1 MNRGQL
7 AFSPTKYSPERQ
19 PFPDSRVVLGTVF
32 TFSLDV
38 QPEHLSLLSVT
49 EIFSIMSSR
58 FGLLAV
64 DVEPG
69 ERANKKKQDKAKPKT
84 DEKNKKAVNKNN
96 SKKKKNGVDES
107 VVRSLQQINHWC
119 WLVKGVWERDGKWGF
134 TIRKRE
140 WNRIVNGGES
150 AFSWASRRSKRPNS
164 LIRYCHSNDLSDLLR

>member
-1 MNRGQL
+1 M
-7 AFSPTKYSPERQ
+7 
-19 PFPDSRVVLGTVF
+19 
-32 TFSLDV
+32 

-49 EIFSIMSSR
+49 ENFSIMSSR

-107 VVRSLQQINHWC
+107 VVRSLQQINH
-119 WLVKGVWERDGKWGF
+119 
-134 TIRKRE
+134 
-140 WNRIVNGGES
+140 
-150 AFSWASRRSKRPNS
+150 
-164 LIRYCHSNDLSDLLR
+164 